1 MFKAIIQKR
10 LESLVKKYFI
20 KHPEVKLVTV
30 VGSVGK
36 STTKVAIA
44 TVLSEKFRV
53 RLHEGNH
60 NTNLSAPLA
69 ILGIEYPSNI
79 KSLSAWMAVFKA
91 AKQRI
96 KLPTDVDVIVQEL
109 GTDRIG
115 QIPHFGKYLNPDIT
129 VVSAISPE
137 HMEFFQTIDNV
148 AREEL
153 SAVNFSKQAL
163 INYDDIDSGLMKYIS
178 NDNVSTYGTST
189 LAEYHLIGGDYV
201 LDEGHQGSL
210 VIPEFPEPIN
220 ITLNLIGEHSLRPA
234 VAAAAVA
241 AKLGMS
247 ASDITNGLMKVHA
260 LSGRMNTLRGM
271 KDTLIID
278 DSYNS
283 SPLAVTSALRE
294 LYKLPAPQKIA
305 VLGSMN
311 ELGESSA
318 AEHEAVGKLCDPSQ
332 LAWVITVG
340 EQAEKYLAPAA
351 RARGCQV
358 KSFRDSISAGGFV
371 NGVIENGAAVL
382 FKGSEG
388 KIYLEEAI
396 KVILHSVD
404 DQENLVRQSP
414 QWLER
419 KKAFFE
425 KDFK

>member
-20 KHPEVKLVTV
+20 KHPDVKLVAV

-53 RLHEGNH
+53 RLHNGNH

-115 QIPHFGKYLNPDIT
+115 QIPHFGKYLNPDIA

-153 SAVNFSKQAL
+153 SAVNYSKQAL

-178 NDNVSTYGTST
+178 NDNVSAYGTST

-220 ITLNLIGEHSLRPA
+220 ITMNLIGEHSLRPA

-241 AKLGMS
+241 AKLGMDATEIS
-247 ASDITNGLMKVHA
+247 IGLSKVRA
-260 LSGRMNTLRGM
+260 LPGRMNTLRGM

-294 LYKLPAPQKIA
+294 LYKLPAPQKIV

-332 LAWVITVG
+332 LAWVVTVG

-371 NGVIENGAAVL
+371 HGVIENGAAVL

-396 KVILHSVD
+396 KVILHSTD
-404 DQENLVRQSP
+404 EQEKLVRQSP

-419 KKAFFE
+419 KKAFFS
-425 KDFK
+425 DICG